1 MSSRSSPLRGIEVK
15 LCGRQV
21 AAMSKSDA
29 AGEYNPKYN
38 RRTVA
43 GLLVQDREE
52 ATRKMSNQA
61 EPAGG
66 TRH

>member
-1 MSSRSSPLRGIEVK
+1 
-15 LCGRQV
+15 
-21 AAMSKSDA
+21 MSKSDA